1 MARDGGLARGGLRE
15 RLTFHGGAYAGMIE
29 ARGPSPDGP
38 MTKGPT
44 MAHTYGI
51 TEVVGSSTDSLDD
64 AIRTAV
70 SRADS
75 TVRGLDWFE
84 VTEIRGH
91 LEEGA
96 IAHYQVGLKIGF
108 RLED

>member
-1 MARDGGLARGGLRE
+1 
-15 RLTFHGGAYAGMIE
+15 
-29 ARGPSPDGP
+29 
-38 MTKGPT
+38 MTKGST

-51 TEVVGSSTDSLDD
+51 TEVVGSSTTSLDD

-91 LEEGA
+91 LEDGA